1 MVSMTRRL
9 VHPFSVPAAL
19 LCAHLTVVDHS
30 LQIRGPAIVTI
41 IRTMQGTSCI
51 RRGNSNHCDS
61 QKHHHGDY
69 SLCSHHRCL
78 FGLVS
83 SSSWTCCC
91 CLFFSEMLLL
101 ALLYQQVFLDVRR
114 CVDNCDA
121 CMKEDALI
129 YLFIVAHGSRW
140 GSGRCRPSLSIDCI
154 FPFRDTHLDVEI
166 KV

>member
-51 RRGNSNHCDS
+51 RRGNGNHCDS

-83 SSSWTCCC
+83 SSSWTCCAVVVC
-91 CLFFSEMLLL
+91 CCCCSSSSVKCFCWLCCINRFSLMFADASRIVPMSTAFLPLL
-101 ALLYQQVFLDVRR
+101 
-114 CVDNCDA
+114 
-121 CMKEDALI
+121 
-129 YLFIVAHGSRW
+129 
-140 GSGRCRPSLSIDCI
+140 
-154 FPFRDTHLDVEI
+154 
-166 KV
+166 